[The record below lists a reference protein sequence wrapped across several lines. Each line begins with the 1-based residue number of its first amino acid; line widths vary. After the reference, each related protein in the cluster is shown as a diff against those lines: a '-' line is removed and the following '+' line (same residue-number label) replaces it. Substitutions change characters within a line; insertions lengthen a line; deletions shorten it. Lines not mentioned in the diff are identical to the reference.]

1 MLLFENPIST
11 GKVRNNTFWYKYRN
25 GMILI
30 EGTKYYLYSIKEA
43 VYKWR
48 KANPIK

>member
-25 GMILI
+25 GM
-30 EGTKYYLYSIKEA
+30 
-43 VYKWR
+43 
-48 KANPIK
+48 